1 MGSAT
6 NLQNNKDKQYLEKI
20 KTMIEREIS
29 LCLFCK
35 YSLMNDLMKDP
46 NNKRL
51 IENLDMVEK
60 KIYSYNTILIQ
71 RTYHNIY
78 NCLGIKDEKKRMET
92 FKRIIYGP
100 QYLQT
105 KYFEEKY
112 FQIQNDMKEG
122 INIIEEGEKVEKE
135 EYDMESDENEGIL
148 IENVK
153 ELLSN
158 PNLELDEEYSNEE
171 YEYIPDDYS
180 SHLSLNNESKI
191 FFMFEE
197 GKTPEDVE
205 KTGICDITDAKRYW
219 EEYLYLTNDDNRGI
233 IMEKALHSLL
243 EWIDDKSEV
252 PSQEKIDDEN

>member
-1 MGSAT
+1 
-6 NLQNNKDKQYLEKI
+6 
-20 KTMIEREIS
+20 
-29 LCLFCK
+29 
-35 YSLMNDLMKDP
+35 
-46 NNKRL
+46 
-51 IENLDMVEK
+51 
-60 KIYSYNTILIQ
+60 
-71 RTYHNIY
+71 
-78 NCLGIKDEKKRMET
+78 MET

-112 FQIQNDMKEG
+112 FQTQNDMKEG

-191 FFMFEE
+191 FFMFDE